1 MNSSDLYNT
10 KAFQLS
16 YLQKV
21 KALLEKRKD
30 SGDENTR
37 AHYRHLLYKID
48 KVLESDIAARD
59 SR

>member
-1 MNSSDLYNT
+1 MCRRDVHCQENRRENIL
-10 KAFQLS
+10 
-16 YLQKV
+16 
-21 KALLEKRKD
+21 RD